1 MTPAHPQWRRVL
13 HLVRAGD
20 VGEVRAIVGAF
31 SYDNRD
37 PANIRNREAMGGG
50 GLMDIGCYLVHV
62 ARWIMDREP
71 DRVAAAIERDP
82 SFGTDRLTSMLL
94 DFGSAHAIGTCAT
107 QMTPYQRDPSFGT
120 DRLTSMLLDLGSAH
134 AM

>member
-62 ARWIMDREP
+62 
-71 DRVAAAIERDP
+71 
-82 SFGTDRLTSMLL
+82 
-94 DFGSAHAIGTCAT
+94 IGTRGRIEIEIPFNAPPNRPC
-107 QMTPYQRDPSFGT
+107 RLFL
-120 DRLTSMLLDLGSAH
+120 DRGGAPGDAAREVIEVAVCDQYTLQGD
-134 AM
+134 